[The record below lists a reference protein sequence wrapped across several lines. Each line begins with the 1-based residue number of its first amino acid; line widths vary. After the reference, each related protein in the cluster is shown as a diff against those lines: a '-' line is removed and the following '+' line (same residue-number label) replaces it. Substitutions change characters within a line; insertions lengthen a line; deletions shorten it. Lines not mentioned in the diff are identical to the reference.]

1 MVREVKINDGIV
13 SGYDKELIEKILPH
27 LSDRFKQRKQF
38 FEYYFDPIDVEL
50 DLEDIENL
58 SKEYIIELNWE
69 QLIIKI

>member
-1 MVREVKINDGIV
+1 MIREVRINDSIV
-13 SGYDKELIEKILPH
+13 AGYDKELIEKILPH

-58 SKEYIIELNWE
+58 SKEYVIELNWE